1 MKPSTL
7 LHLIRPVGLLVAVL
21 LAASASAAPR
31 SSGNQAAPLPSP
43 LDLKAAISYGL
54 DHNYN
59 IRLARE
65 AIREQEGL
73 IVEVKAQILPN
84 VTASANYTR
93 NDEDLSQGVTPS
105 YQDWTIAI
113 QARQAIYAGGGIKAA
128 IDAQG
133 LVRAASLLN
142 LKATINT
149 ALLDVR
155 TKFFNILLARDQ
167 IKVQEENVALLT
179 EQLRNVS
186 NRFKAGTVSNFDVLQ
201 AEVQLANAEPTLI
214 TARNTY
220 RTSID
225 QLRQSLGAPVSL
237 TSDSSKTL
245 EVVGTLDVV
254 PAKYDLDA
262 ALESARANRPE
273 LLALSKTEQAQ
284 QRNIRLQQSGY
295 LPTVD
300 LVGGY
305 EWIKSSKSNR
315 FRDSLDGWT
324 VGAEASWA
332 IFDGRA
338 TAGRVMQARSQ
349 YEQARLT
356 TESQTLGI
364 DVEVRQAYSALQEA
378 DELVQATLK
387 TVDQARES
395 LRLAT
400 ARFNAGTATQLDVLT
415 SQVALSQAR
424 LNELQSNYNYNVA
437 LASLRKAIGQGDV
450 YAPIN

>member
-1 MKPSTL
+1 MKTPRTPL
-7 LHLIRPVGLLVAVL
+7 LIIVL
-21 LAASASAAPR
+21 LATAGMLRAAGDRQPP
-31 SSGNQAAPLPSP
+31 AEPALPNP
-43 LDLKAAISYGL
+43 LDLKAAIAYALEHSY
-54 DHNYN
+54 D

-73 IVEVKAQILPN
+73 IVEVKAEALPTVAAN
-84 VTASANYTR
+84 ASYTR
-93 NDEDLSQGVTPS
+93 NDDDLNQGTS
-105 YQDWTIAI
+105 TSSKGNQDWTIAI
-113 QARQAIYAGGGIKAA
+113 LARQTIYAGGGIKAA
-128 IDAQG
+128 VDAQG
-133 LVRAASLLN
+133 LVREASLLN
-142 LKATINT
+142 LKAAINT

-167 IKVQEENVALLT
+167 IKVQEENIALLN
-179 EQLRNVS
+179 EQLRNVT

-201 AEVQLANAEPTLI
+201 AEVQLANAQPTLI

-225 QLRQSLGAPVSL
+225 QLRQAMGAPVSL
-237 TSDSSKTL
+237 TDDSSKTL
-245 EVVGTLDVV
+245 EVVGTLKFTPV
-254 PAKYDLDA
+254 KYDLKE

-284 QRNIRLQQSGY
+284 QRNIRLQKAGY

-305 EWIKSSKSNR
+305 EWIKNSKSNR

-324 VGAEASWA
+324 VGAEANWA

-338 TAGRVMQARSQ
+338 TAGKVMQARSQ
-349 YEQARLT
+349 YEQARLNT
-356 TESQTLGI
+356 QSQTLAI
-364 DVEVRQAYSALQEA
+364 DVEVRQAYSSLQEA

-400 ARFNAGTATQLDVLT
+400 ARFNAGTATQLDVLS

-424 LNELQSNYNYNVA
+424 LNELQANYNYNVA

>member
-1 MKPSTL
+1 MKPSSL
-7 LHLIRPVGLLVAVL
+7 LNLIRLAGLFAPMMLVAT
-21 LAASASAAPR
+21 ASAAPR
-31 SSGNQAAPLPSP
+31 SAGQGTAPLPSP
-43 LDLKAAISYGL
+43 IDLQGAISYAL
-54 DHNYN
+54 EHNYS

-65 AIREQEGL
+65 SIREQEGL
-73 IVEVKAQILPN
+73 IVEVKAQVLPR
-84 VTASANYTR
+84 VSASASYTKK
-93 NDEDLSQGVTPS
+93 DSDLVQSAPPS
-105 YQDWTIAI
+105 TQDWTIAI
-113 QARQAIYAGGGIKAA
+113 LARQTLYAGGGIRAA

-133 LVRAASLLN
+133 LVRDASLFN
-142 LKATINT
+142 LKATINN

-167 IKVQEENVALLT
+167 ITVQEENIALLT
-179 EQLRNVS
+179 EQLRNVT

-201 AEVQLANAEPTLI
+201 AEVQLANAQPTLI

-220 RTSID
+220 RTSLD

-237 TSDSSKTL
+237 TADSSKTFD
-245 EVVGTLDVV
+245 VQGTLQFT
-254 PAKYDLDA
+254 PAQYDLNS

-273 LLALSKTEQAQ
+273 LLALSKTEQAN

-300 LVGGY
+300 VVGGY
-305 EWIKSSKSNR
+305 QWIKKSTSNR

-349 YEQARLT
+349 YAQARLN
-356 TESQTLGI
+356 TESQILGI
-364 DVEVRQAYSALQEA
+364 DVEVRQAYSSLQEA

-424 LNELQSNYNYNVA
+424 LNELQANYNYNVA
-437 LASLRKAIGQGDV
+437 LAGMRKAIGQADV
-450 YAPIN
+450 YAPVN

>member
-1 MKPSTL
+1 MA
-7 LHLIRPVGLLVAVL
+7 AVF
-21 LAASASAAPR
+21 AAVSASAAPR
-31 SSGNQAAPLPSP
+31 SAGSAPAALPNP
-43 LDLKAAISYGL
+43 LDLKSAISYAL
-54 DHNYN
+54 DHNYS
-59 IRLARE
+59 IRFARE
-65 AIREQEGL
+65 TIREQEGL
-73 IVEVKAQILPN
+73 IVEVKAQILPR
-84 VTASANYTR
+84 VAATASYTR
-93 NDEDLSQGVTPS
+93 KDDSLVQGAAGAN
-105 YQDWTIAI
+105 QDWTILL
-113 QARQAIYAGGGIKAA
+113 QARQSIYAGGGIRAA

-133 LVRAASLLN
+133 LVRDASLQN
-142 LKATINT
+142 LKATINN

-167 IKVQEENVALLT
+167 IKVQEENIALLT
-179 EQLRNVS
+179 EQLRNVT

-201 AEVQLANAEPTLI
+201 AEVQLANAQPTLI

-225 QLRQSLGAPVSL
+225 QLRQSLGASASL
-237 TSDSSKTL
+237 TDDSSKTFD
-245 EVVGTLDVV
+245 VVGTLEFV
-254 PAKYDLDA
+254 PVKYDLKD
-262 ALESARANRPE
+262 ALESARVNRPE
-273 LLALSKTEQAQ
+273 LLALSKTEQAN

-295 LPTVD
+295 LPSVD

-305 EWIKSSKSNR
+305 EWIKNSKSNR
-315 FRDSLDGWT
+315 FRDTLDGWL

-338 TAGRVMQARSQ
+338 TAGKVTQARSQ
-349 YEQARLT
+349 YEKARLN
-356 TESQTLGI
+356 TESQTLSI
-364 DVEVRQAYSALQEA
+364 DVEVRQAYSSLQEA

-387 TVDQARES
+387 TVGQARES

-424 LNELQSNYNYNVA
+424 LNELQANYNYNVA

-450 YAPIN
+450 YAPVN

>member
-1 MKPSTL
+1 MKTPRIPSLLVVLLTTAGL
-7 LHLIRPVGLLVAVL
+7 LHAAGGSPPVG
-21 LAASASAAPR
+21 
-31 SSGNQAAPLPSP
+31 QALPSP
-43 LDLKAAISYGL
+43 LDLKGAVAYAL
-54 DHNYN
+54 DHNYS

-73 IVEVKAQILPN
+73 IVEVKAQVLPN
-84 VTASANYTR
+84 VSANANYLR
-93 NDEDLSQGVTPS
+93 KDNELVQGPS
-105 YQDWTIAI
+105 GGNQDWTIAI
-113 QARQAIYAGGGIKAA
+113 QVRQSVYAGGGIKAA

-133 LVRAASLLN
+133 LVRDASLLN
-142 LKATINT
+142 LKATINN

-155 TKFFNILLARDQ
+155 TKFYNILLARDQ
-167 IKVQEENVALLT
+167 IKVQEENIALLN
-179 EQLRNVS
+179 EQLRNVQ

-201 AEVQLANAEPTLI
+201 AEVQLANAQPTLI

-225 QLRQSLGAPVSL
+225 QLRQSMGAPASL
-237 TSDSSKTL
+237 TDDSSKTF
-245 EVVGTLDVV
+245 EVVGKLEFTPVS
-254 PAKYDLDA
+254 YDLKD

-273 LLALSKTEQAQ
+273 LLALAKTEQAN
-284 QRNIRLQQSGY
+284 QRNIRLQKAGY

-300 LVGGY
+300 IVGGY
-305 EWIKSSKSNR
+305 EWIKNIKSNR

-324 VGAEASWA
+324 LGAEANWA

-338 TAGRVMQARSQ
+338 TAGKVMQARSQ
-349 YEQARLT
+349 YEQARLN
-356 TESQTLGI
+356 TESQTLAI
-364 DVEVRQAYSALQEA
+364 DVEVRQAYSSLQEA

-400 ARFNAGTATQLDVLT
+400 ARFNAGTATQLDVLS

-424 LNELQSNYNYNVA
+424 LNELQANYNYNVA

-450 YAPIN
+450 YAPLK

>member
-1 MKPSTL
+1 MKTPRFLSLIIAL
-7 LHLIRPVGLLVAVL
+7 LTIAGALH
-21 LAASASAAPR
+21 AAGDSRKAE
-31 SSGNQAAPLPSP
+31 QPLPNP
-43 LDLKAAISYGL
+43 IDLKSAISYAL
-54 DHNYN
+54 QHNYN

-73 IVEVKAQILPN
+73 IVEVEAQILPN
-84 VTASANYTR
+84 VSANASYSKK
-93 NDEDLSQGVTPS
+93 DDDLVQGPTPS
-105 YQDWTIAI
+105 TQDWTIAI
-113 QARQAIYAGGGIKAA
+113 QVRQAIYAGGGIKAA

-133 LVRAASLLN
+133 LVRDASLLN
-142 LKATINT
+142 LKATINN

-167 IKVQEENVALLT
+167 IKVQEENIALLN
-179 EQLRNVS
+179 EQLRNVT

-201 AEVQLANAEPTLI
+201 AEVQLANAQPTLI

-220 RTSID
+220 RTSLD
-225 QLRQSLGAPVSL
+225 QLRQSLGAPASL
-237 TSDSSKTL
+237 TADSSKTF
-245 EVVGTLDVV
+245 EVEGTLQFT
-254 PAKYDLDA
+254 PAQYDLNS

-284 QRNIRLQQSGY
+284 QRNIRLQKAGY

-305 EWIKSSKSNR
+305 EWIKKSSSNR

-324 VGAEASWA
+324 IGAEANWA

-349 YEQARLT
+349 YEQARLN

-364 DVEVRQAYSALQEA
+364 DVEVRQAYSSLQEA

-387 TVDQARES
+387 TVDQAKES

-424 LNELQSNYNYNVA
+424 LNELQANYNYNVA
-437 LASLRKAIGQGDV
+437 LASMRKAIGQGDV
-450 YAPIN
+450 YAPVN

>member
-1 MKPSTL
+1 MKPSISPPF
-7 LHLIRPVGLLVAVL
+7 IRPAGFLAAIILVAT
-21 LAASASAAPR
+21 ASAAPR
-31 SSGNQAAPLPSP
+31 LEGQGNVSLPNP
-43 LDLKAAISYGL
+43 LDLKAAISYAL
-54 DHNYN
+54 DHNYD

-65 AIREQEGL
+65 AIRGQEGL

-84 VTASANYTR
+84 VTASANYTKTDD
-93 NDEDLSQGVTPS
+93 NLAQGATPS
-105 YQDWTIAI
+105 TQDWTIAI
-113 QARQAIYAGGGIKAA
+113 QARQAVYAGGGIKAA

-133 LVRAASLLN
+133 LVRDASLLN
-142 LKATINT
+142 LKATINN

-167 IKVQEENVALLT
+167 IKVQEENIALLT
-179 EQLRNVS
+179 EQLRNVT

-201 AEVQLANAEPTLI
+201 AEVQLANAQPTLI

-220 RTSID
+220 RISLD
-225 QLRQSLGAPVSL
+225 QLRQSLGATASL
-237 TSDSSKTL
+237 TTDSSKTF
-245 EVVGTLDVV
+245 EVEGSLQFT
-254 PAKYDLDA
+254 PAQYDLNS

-273 LLALSKTEQAQ
+273 LLALSKSEQAQ
-284 QRNIRLQQSGY
+284 QRNIRLQKAGY

-305 EWIKSSKSNR
+305 EWIKKNSSNR
-315 FRDSLDGWT
+315 FRDTLDGWM
-324 VGAEASWA
+324 VGAEANWA

-349 YEQARLT
+349 YEQARLN

-387 TVDQARES
+387 TVDQAKES

-424 LNELQSNYNYNVA
+424 LNELQASYNYNVA
-437 LASLRKAIGQGDV
+437 LAGMRKAIGQGDV
-450 YAPIN
+450 YAPVN

>member
-1 MKPSTL
+1 MNPSIFSRF
-7 LHLIRPVGLLVAVL
+7 IRLVGFLS
-21 LAASASAAPR
+21 AAFIALSASAAPR
-31 SSGNQAAPLPSP
+31 SAGFASAALPNP
-43 LDLKAAISYGL
+43 LDLKSAVSYAL
-54 DHNYN
+54 DHSYS

-65 AIREQEGL
+65 TIREQEGL
-73 IVEVKAQILPN
+73 IVEVKARILPQIAA
-84 VTASANYTR
+84 TASYTR
-93 NDEDLSQGVTPS
+93 KDDSLVQGPVGAD
-105 YQDWTIAI
+105 QNWMILL
-113 QARQAIYAGGGIKAA
+113 QARQSIYAGGGVRAA
-128 IDAQG
+128 IAAQG
-133 LVRAASLLN
+133 LVRDASLQN
-142 LKATINT
+142 LKSTIND

-167 IKVQEENVALLT
+167 IKVQEENTALLT
-179 EQLRNVS
+179 EQLRNVT
-186 NRFKAGTVSNFDVLQ
+186 NRYQAGTVSKFDVLQ
-201 AEVQLANAEPTLI
+201 AEVQLANAQPTLI

-237 TSDSSKTL
+237 TDDSSKTL
-245 EVVGTLDVV
+245 DVVGTLEFAPV
-254 PAKYDLDA
+254 KYDLND

-273 LLALSKTEQAQ
+273 LLALTKTEQAN

-295 LPTVD
+295 LPSVD

-305 EWIKSSKSNR
+305 EWIKNSKSNR
-315 FRDSLDGWT
+315 FRDSLDGWL

-338 TAGRVMQARSQ
+338 TAGKVMQARSQ
-349 YEQARLT
+349 YEKARLN
-356 TESQTLGI
+356 TEFQTLSI
-364 DVEVRQAYSALQEA
+364 DVEVRQAYSSLQEA

-387 TVDQARES
+387 TAGQARES

-424 LNELQSNYNYNVA
+424 LNELQANYNYNVA
-437 LASLRKAIGQGDV
+437 LATLRKAIGQGDV
-450 YAPIN
+450 YAPVN

>member
-1 MKPSTL
+1 MKPSSL
-7 LHLIRPVGLLVAVL
+7 LNLIRPAGL
-21 LAASASAAPR
+21 LAAMLLAATASAAPR
-31 SSGNQAAPLPSP
+31 STGQGTAPLPSP
-43 LDLKAAISYGL
+43 IDLQGSISYAL
-54 DHNYN
+54 EHNYS

-73 IVEVKAQILPN
+73 IVEVKAQILPR
-84 VTASANYTR
+84 VSASASYTKK
-93 NDEDLSQGVTPS
+93 DSDLVQSAPPS
-105 YQDWTIAI
+105 TQDWTIAI
-113 QARQAIYAGGGIKAA
+113 QVRQTVYAGGGIKAA

-133 LVRAASLLN
+133 LVRDASLLN
-142 LKATINT
+142 LKATINN

-155 TKFFNILLARDQ
+155 TKFYNILLARDQ
-167 IKVQEENVALLT
+167 IKVQEENIALLT
-179 EQLRNVS
+179 EQLRNVT

-201 AEVQLANAEPTLI
+201 AEVQLANAQPTLI

-220 RTSID
+220 RTSLD

-237 TSDSSKTL
+237 TVDSSKTFD
-245 EVVGTLDVV
+245 VVGTLQFT
-254 PAKYDLDA
+254 PAQYDLNS

-284 QRNIRLQQSGY
+284 QRNVRLQQSGY

-300 LVGGY
+300 VVGGY
-305 EWIKSSKSNR
+305 QWIKKASSNR
-315 FRDSLDGWT
+315 FQDSLDGWT
-324 VGAEASWA
+324 IGAEANWA

-338 TAGRVMQARSQ
+338 TAGKVMQARSQ
-349 YEQARLT
+349 YEQARLN

-424 LNELQSNYNYNVA
+424 LNELQANYNYNVA
-437 LASLRKAIGQGDV
+437 LAGMRKAIGQGDV
-450 YAPIN
+450 YAPVN